1 MIEQGEIGNPSS
13 FNRSLDGT
21 ERYVYRHILAADF
34 DARQWRHHA
43 TGRLV
48 IHRDECLWPS
58 SQGICRCHQNGR
70 GVDILWVVPQGVSHG

>member
-43 TGRLV
+43 TGRFG
-48 IHRDECLWPS
+48 HPPR
-58 SQGICRCHQNGR
+58 
-70 GVDILWVVPQGVSHG
+70 